1 MQDFGLQFVQPELV
15 ILIPV
20 LYLIGMFLKFSHWID
35 DRSIPLYLGVAGV
48 VLSAVVIFSTKAQS
62 GLNWTQ
68 AIFASITQG
77 ILVAGMAV
85 YTNQIVKQSTK
96 DS

>member
-1 MQDFGLQFVQPELV
+1 MQEFGLQFVQPELV

-20 LYLIGMFLKFSHWID
+20 LYLIGMFLKSSRFID
-35 DRSIPLYLGVAGV
+35 DRSIPIYLGAVGV
-48 VLSAVVIFSTKAQS
+48 VLSAAVIFSTKAQN
-62 GLNWTQ
+62 GMNWTQ
-68 AIFASITQG
+68 AIFAAITQG

-96 DS
+96 EN